1 MDTKIIDDR
10 RKKILDLVR
19 EFCAKELDEE
29 YFELAER
36 LTQKLL
42 RKRSKPL
49 DSGQPQIWAASIIH
63 ALGTINFLFDK
74 SFEPYISLDDLNNH
88 FGTSK
93 TTTAAKSKQIRD
105 LLKIDRWDNEFSTKR
120 MVDDNPFNNLVM
132 VDDLILPLDS
142 LPEELQNAVRQARAE
157 GKDISFR
164 TP

>member
-1 MDTKIIDDR
+1 MNTKIISDR
-10 RKKILDLVR
+10 GKKILDLVG

-29 YFELAER
+29 YFELAEN

-49 DSGQPQIWAASIIH
+49 ETGQPQIWAASIIH

-74 SFEPYISLDDLNNH
+74 SFKPYVSIDDLNNH

-93 TTTAAKSKQIRD
+93 TTTAAKSKLIRD
-105 LLKIDRWDNEFSTKR
+105 LLKIDRWDNEFSIKR
-120 MVDDNPFNNLVM
+120 MVDNNPFNNLVM
-132 VDDLILPLDS
+132 VDDLIVPLDS
-142 LPEELQNAVRQARAE
+142 LPKELQNTVRQARAE

-164 TP
+164 TR

>member
-1 MDTKIIDDR
+1 MDTKIINDR
-10 RKKILDLVR
+10 GKKILDLVQ

-29 YFELAER
+29 YFELAEK

-63 ALGTINFLFDK
+63 TLGTINFLFDK

-105 LLKIDRWDNEFSTKR
+105 LLKIDKWDNEFSTKR
-120 MVDDNPFNNLVM
+120 MVDGNPFNKLVM
-132 VDDLILPLDS
+132 VDDLIVPLDS

-164 TP
+164 TR